1 MVGGQGGVKRKVD
14 KMNREEA
21 LNLVKSKVK
30 GKNLVKHMLAVE
42 AIMRRLAQHLS
53 EDVEMWGL
61 TGLLHDLDYDET
73 VNDFD
78 RHSLLTCEWLKD
90 YNLDE
95 RILYAIQ
102 AHPKKVEPK
111 SKMDWALFATD
122 PLSGLIV
129 AATLMHPTKKLKN
142 VNVEFVLNRFK
153 EKRFAAGAS
162 REDIK
167 TCENIGVSL
176 EEFIRLAL
184 EGMQEIDQEL
194 GL

>member
-1 MVGGQGGVKRKVD
+1 MK
-14 KMNREEA
+14 REEV

-42 AIMRRLAQHLS
+42 AIMKKVAEHCN
-53 EDVEMWGL
+53 EDVEMWSL

-73 VNDFD
+73 INDFD

-90 YNLDE
+90 YDLDE
-95 RILYAIQ
+95 RILHAIK
-102 AHPKKVEPK
+102 AHPRKVEPQ
-111 SKMDWALFATD
+111 SKMDWTLFAGD

-129 AATLMHPTKKLKN
+129 AAGLMHPTKKLKN
-142 VNVEFVLNRFK
+142 VTVEFVLNRFK

-167 TCENIGVSL
+167 TCEKIGLSL
-176 EEFIRLAL
+176 EEFVKLAL
-184 EGMQEIDQEL
+184 EGMQSIDKEL

>member
-1 MVGGQGGVKRKVD
+1 
-14 KMNREEA
+14 MNREEA

-42 AIMRRLAQHLS
+42 AIMRRVAQHLN
-53 EDVEMWGL
+53 EDEKMWGL

-95 RILYAIQ
+95 RILYAIK
-102 AHPKKVEPK
+102 AHPQKVEPK

-129 AATLMHPTKKLKN
+129 AAALMHPSKKLKN
-142 VNVEFVLNRFK
+142 VTVEFMLNRFK
-153 EKRFAAGAS
+153 EKRFAAGAD
-162 REDIK
+162 RDRIRACEKLGLELEDFLDLSIK
-167 TCENIGVSL
+167 
-176 EEFIRLAL
+176 A
-184 EGMQEIDQEL
+184 MKEISEEL

>member
-1 MVGGQGGVKRKVD
+1 MT
-14 KMNREEA
+14 REEA
-21 LNLVKSKVK
+21 MVLVQTKVK

-42 AIMRRLAQHLS
+42 AIMRRVARHFN

-78 RHSLLTCEWLKD
+78 RHSLLTCDWLRD
-90 YNLDE
+90 FDLDE
-95 RILYAIQ
+95 RILYAIK
-102 AHPKKVEPK
+102 AHPKKVEPQ
-111 SKMDWALFATD
+111 SKMDWTLFAAD

-129 AATLMHPTKKLKN
+129 AAALMHPTKKLKN
-142 VNVEFVLNRFK
+142 VTVDFVLNRFK

-167 TCENIGVSL
+167 TCENIGISL
-176 EEFIRLAL
+176 EQFVGLAL
-184 EGMQEIDQEL
+184 EGMQGIAEEL

>member
-1 MVGGQGGVKRKVD
+1 
-14 KMNREEA
+14 MNREEA
-21 LNLVKSKVK
+21 LNLVESKVK
-30 GKNLVKHMLAVE
+30 TKNLIKHMLAVE
-42 AIMRRLAQHLS
+42 AIMKRVAEHFN
-53 EDVEMWGL
+53 EDVQMWSL

-73 VNDFD
+73 AKDFE

-90 YNLDE
+90 YDLDE
-95 RILYAIQ
+95 RILYAIK
-102 AHPKKVEPK
+102 AHPGKVEPV
-111 SKMDWALFATD
+111 SKMDWTLFAAD

-129 AATLMHPTKKLKN
+129 AAALMHPSKKLRE

-167 TCENIGVSL
+167 TCEKIGLSL
-176 EEFIRLAL
+176 DEFVRLAL
-184 EGMQEIDQEL
+184 EGMQSIDKEL

>member
-1 MVGGQGGVKRKVD
+1 
-14 KMNREEA
+14 MNREEA
-21 LNLVKSKVK
+21 LDLVKSKVK

-42 AIMRRLAQHLS
+42 AIMRRVAEHFS

-78 RHSLLTCEWLKD
+78 RHSLLTCQWLED

-95 RILYAIQ
+95 RILYAIKC
-102 AHPKKVEPK
+102 HPRKVEPK
-111 SKMDWALFATD
+111 SRMDWALFSAD

-129 AATLMHPTKKLKN
+129 AAALMHPTRKLKN
-142 VNVEFVLNRFK
+142 LTVQFVLNRFK

-167 TCENIGVSL
+167 ACENMGLSL
-176 EEFIRLAL
+176 EEFIKLAL
-184 EGMQEIDQEL
+184 EGMQKIDEEL